1 MAVVIRELHPGFAAE
16 VQGVDLR
23 NPIAPADVEAIQAG
37 IDKFPVLVFHG
48 PVLTNEQQIVFS
60 RNFGT
65 LARATEYQRDPTKR
79 RLGAEMTDASNLS
92 ENNEV
97 LGAGD
102 RRRMNNLG
110 SRRWHTDGSYKRLS
124 GKYSL
129 LSAHSVATDG
139 GETQLADM
147 RGGYDALPDKLK
159 QLIEGLIVEHSIFH
173 SRAVVGF
180 AQFSEQEQAEHPS
193 AQHPLVRIH
202 PATGR
207 KSLYISSHASH
218 IVGWPR
224 PEGIDLLHEL
234 TEWATQPA
242 NVYTHRWQ
250 LGDLVMWDNRFTMH
264 RARRHYPETEV
275 RDMRRTTIE
284 EPTPP
289 LEQAA

>member
-37 IDKFPVLVFHG
+37 IDNFPVLVFHG

-65 LARATEYQRDPTKR
+65 LARATEYQRDPSKR

>member
-1 MAVVIRELHPGFAAE
+1 MTVVIRELHPGFAAE

-23 NPIAPADVEAIQAG
+23 NPVALDDVEVIQAG
-37 IDKFPVLVFHG
+37 IENFLVLVFHG
-48 PVLTNEQQIVFS
+48 PVLANEQQIAFS

-65 LARATEYQRDPTKR
+65 LARATEYQRDPIKR
-79 RLGAEMTDASNLS
+79 RLGSEMTDASNLS
-92 ENNEV
+92 EDNEV

-129 LSAHSVATDG
+129 LSAHAVATNG
-139 GETQLADM
+139 GETQFADM
-147 RGGYDALPDKLK
+147 RGGYDALPDELK
-159 QLIEGLIVEHSIFH
+159 QLIEGLVVEHSIFH

-180 AQFSEQEQAEHPS
+180 GQFSEQEQAEHPS

-218 IVGWPR
+218 IVGWSR

-242 NVYTHRWQ
+242 NVYTHSWQ
-250 LGDLVMWDNRFTMH
+250 VGDLVMWDNRFTMH
-264 RARRHYPETEV
+264 RARRHYPETEI

-284 EPTPP
+284 ESISP
-289 LEQAA
+289 LGQVA